1 MISSDDLLQRKKFNV
16 DDMNYKTH
24 DRDNTRPVNYNTVAN
39 DNENDRP
46 SNSMLTQTLVLP
58 YSDIRPAP
66 NTIQPNA
73 ANNEQSSQN
82 EQSHRAPNLNDQDVD
97 HRFSSEEDENN
108 RSDNNNRSDD
118 KEEVKVNIKNTS
130 NLFERTPQKSEN
142 PYLDRTQNLEKND
155 KSNSESKGKSE
166 VDELHEFMNECKE
179 ELKSVGEVVR
189 NYTP

>member
-24 DRDNTRPVNYNTVAN
+24 DRDNMRPAYNTVSNDN

-58 YSDIRPAP
+58 YSAIQPAP
-66 NTIQPNA
+66 NTIQLNA

-82 EQSHRAPNLNDQDVD
+82 EQSHRAPNLNEIDVD
-97 HRFSSEEDENN
+97 HRFSSEEDENH
-108 RSDNNNRSDD
+108 RSDH
-118 KEEVKVNIKNTS
+118 KEEVKMNIKNTS
-130 NLFERTPQKSEN
+130 NIFEMTPQKSEN
-142 PYLDRTQNLEKND
+142 PYMDRTQNLEKND
-155 KSNSESKGKSE
+155 RSNSESKGKSDL
-166 VDELHEFMNECKE
+166 DELHEFMDECKE

-189 NYTP
+189 NHTP